1 MKPWWQRLLGYAP
14 KEAWGLGAVGTLTL
28 LSVAIETLKPWP
40 MKLLVDNVLE
50 GKGMT
55 GEVDAL
61 LERISGDAPTAQVG
75 LLALAT
81 VLLAV
86 ASNLLGAVQ
95 RYVQT
100 LVGGR
105 IHYRLAEDVFAQL
118 QQLSLSFHARSQ
130 AGDLMRRVMSDSGCV
145 KDLILSVCLPAITA
159 LLSLVAMFGVMWAL
173 SPMLALLALVAAVP
187 LVWLM
192 HWLSGRMSDTVYVQ
206 QQMEGQLNA
215 VAEQSLGA
223 LPLVQAFGRER
234 RERERFRKVS
244 RQTLGAYLSALA
256 PQLQFRIGVGAVMAT
271 ATAALLTLGGLRVME
286 GELTIG
292 TLLVS
297 LSYLASLYAPLETLA
312 YLSVSYAGA
321 AAGARRV
328 LEVLDATDK
337 VSDKPDAIELPK
349 DGQRGTVRLESVCFG
364 YEPGHPVLKDVTLE
378 VRPGEMV
385 ALVGATGSGK
395 TTLAML
401 ISRFYDTWQGQ
412 VLVNGVDVRTVKLAS
427 LRAEI
432 ALVPQEPFLLPLS
445 VADNI
450 AYGRPDASW
459 AEIEAAAKAANA
471 HEFIERMPQGYD
483 TVLGERGVTLS
494 GGQRQRLSIA
504 RALLKDAPILILDEP
519 TSALDN
525 ETERSVMDALHHLM
539 KGRTTLMIAH
549 RPTTIQRADREVV
562 LNGGVLCGF
571 DWGKNRSTLKFGP

>member
-1 MKPWWQRLLGYAP
+1 MKAWWQRLLGYAP
-14 KEAWGLGAVGTLTL
+14 REAWGLGAVGTLTL

-40 MKLLVDNVLE
+40 MKLLVDDVLG
-50 GKGMT
+50 GKDMP
-55 GEVDAL
+55 GELDTL
-61 LERISGDAPTAQVG
+61 LGRIGGNSPAAQAS

-86 ASNLLGAVQ
+86 AAHLLGAIQ
-95 RYVQT
+95 RYLQT
-100 LVGGR
+100 LVGAR

-118 QQLSLSFHARSQ
+118 QQLSLGFHARSQ

-159 LLSLVAMFGVMWAL
+159 LLSLFAMFGVMWAL
-173 SPMLALLALVAAVP
+173 SPPLALLALLAAVP

-206 QQMEGQLNA
+206 QQMEGQMNS

-234 RERERFRKVS
+234 REHERFRKVS
-244 RQTLGAYLSALA
+244 RQTLGAYLAALA
-256 PQLQFRIGVGAVMAT
+256 PQLQFRVGVGAITAIAT
-271 ATAALLTLGGLRVME
+271 ATLLAMGGFRVMD
-286 GELTIG
+286 GELTVG
-292 TLLVS
+292 ALLVF

-321 AAGARRV
+321 AAGAKRV
-328 LEVLDATDK
+328 LEVLDSDDK
-337 VSDKPDAIELPK
+337 VADKPDVIALPQ
-349 DGQRGTVRLESVCFG
+349 DAQRGQVRLESVCFG
-364 YEPGHPVLKDVTLE
+364 YEPGRPVLKDVTLN
-378 VRPGEMV
+378 VCPGEMV

-395 TTLAML
+395 TTLALL
-401 ISRFYDTWQGQ
+401 ISRFYDAWQGR
-412 VLVNGVDVRTVKLAS
+412 VLVNGVDVRSVKLSS

-432 ALVPQEPFLLPLS
+432 ALVPQEPFLLPIS

-450 AYGRPDASW
+450 AYGRPDASR
-459 AEIEAAAKAANA
+459 AEIEAAAKAAHA

-519 TSALDN
+519 TSALDS
-525 ETERSVMDALHHLM
+525 ETERAVMDALHHLM
-539 KGRTTLMIAH
+539 QGRTTLMIAH
-549 RPTTIQRADREVV
+549 RQSTIQRADRIVK
-562 LNGGVLCGF
+562 LNC
-571 DWGKNRSTLKFGP
+571 